1 MHYIIHTT
9 YMDIYC
15 INISLYNIYIYYI
28 YFFFHTDLTV
38 RILYTQYIYLLC
50 ICIIYKHY
58 YVHYNTIYE
67 SFLKNQN
74 VILMNQNYYESLR
87 A

>member
-1 MHYIIHTT
+1 M
-9 YMDIYC
+9 
-15 INISLYNIYIYYI
+15 
-28 YFFFHTDLTV
+28 
-38 RILYTQYIYLLC
+38 
-50 ICIIYKHY
+50 HY

-87 A
+87 AEHLWSTFKKTHQPKLLTS